1 MAVRFC
7 SFSRLALIGTS
18 ASGILWSSS
27 SEAHHGVG
35 VKPSSVLGA
44 RRQSGL
50 EAFGSKYFGAHR
62 ARWGEFTGAI
72 DVVKGGLRAWRLFWS
87 KDNFMVL
94 DVTLESTRKYE
105 EASMDISWE
114 IDWLESFRHMFP
126 EDEAFKIYEL
136 ENCKNLFQEIH

>member
-1 MAVRFC
+1 MHDDMHDHDMHDGYDRVKDDDGSIDRVMDDRESEVRFWEQERINSVMAVRFG

-50 EAFGSKYFGAHR
+50 EAFGSKYFR
-62 ARWGEFTGAI
+62 RC
-72 DVVKGGLRAWRLFWS
+72 
-87 KDNFMVL
+87 
-94 DVTLESTRKYE
+94 
-105 EASMDISWE
+105 AS
-114 IDWLESFRHMFP
+114 
-126 EDEAFKIYEL
+126 
-136 ENCKNLFQEIH
+136 C